1 MSTTFSSKD
10 LSLTALVVIVWGLNF
25 TVMKVGLREF
35 TPFQLGAARFFCAA
49 FPLVLFIKR
58 PPMHMKWLIY
68 FSLGQALG
76 QFGFMFTALKLG
88 MTAALASV
96 LMQTQVFFTALFAYL
111 ILHERLTRTQLVGLA
126 LSVLGLLCFAMHL
139 IAGYAVTAPAITA
152 FGFIFTL
159 CAAASWASSNIVAR
173 KMREH
178 AGDYDP
184 LAFAIWTSVVPVLP
198 FAAMSALFDAPT
210 AHANW
215 LNATFSGWL
224 AVAYLGWV
232 ATVFAYAVWTGL
244 LKRHSPNRVAPFGL
258 GVPVVGIA
266 AGMWLLGEQV
276 SGWQWAGIA
285 LIGAALVVTTA
296 LPNWGAAKI
305 SSAQR

>member
-1 MSTTFSSKD
+1 
-10 LSLTALVVIVWGLNF
+10 VVLVWGLNF

-49 FPLVLFIKR
+49 IPLVFFVAR
-58 PPMHMKWLIY
+58 PPVHWKWLVY
-68 FSLGQALG
+68 FSLGQAIG

-88 MTAALASV
+88 MSASLASV

-111 ILHERLTRTQLVGLA
+111 VLHERLTRAQWLGLA
-126 LSVLGLLCFAMHL
+126 LSILGLLCFAIDL
-139 IAGYAVTAPAITA
+139 VADYATNTPAIT
-152 FGFIFTL
+152 GLGIVFTL

-173 KMREH
+173 KLREH
-178 AGDYDP
+178 APQYDP
-184 LAFAIWTSVVPVLP
+184 LAFAVWTSVVPVLP
-198 FAAMSALFDAPT
+198 FVAMSALFDASS

-215 LNATFSGWL
+215 LRASASAWL

-258 GVPVVGIA
+258 AVPVVGIA
-266 AGMWLLGEQV
+266 AGMWLLGEQINA
-276 SGWQWAGIA
+276 WQWAGIA
-285 LIGAALVVTTA
+285 LIGAALLVTTLA
-296 LPNWGAAKI
+296 PRWARASDVASNAK
-305 SSAQR
+305 R

>member
-1 MSTTFSSKD
+1 
-10 LSLTALVVIVWGLNF
+10 VILVWGLNF

-35 TPFQLGAARFFCAA
+35 TPFQLGAARFVCAA
-49 FPLVLFIKR
+49 FPLVLLIKR
-58 PPMHMKWLIY
+58 PSVHVKWLVY

-111 ILHERLTRTQLVGLA
+111 VLRERLTRAQLLGLA
-126 LSVLGLLCFAMHL
+126 LSVLGLVCFAINL
-139 IAGYAVTAPAITA
+139 IAENLENTPAITV

-173 KMREH
+173 KLREH
-178 AGDYDP
+178 AGGYDP
-184 LAFAIWTSVVPVLP
+184 LAFTVWASLVPILP
-198 FAAMSALFDAPT
+198 FLAMSALFDAPS
-210 AHANW
+210 AHGNW
-215 LNATFSGWL
+215 LQASISGWL
-224 AVAYLGWV
+224 AVAYLGWLGT
-232 ATVFAYAVWTGL
+232 AFAYAVWTGL
-244 LKRHSPNRVAPFGL
+244 LKRHSANRVAPFGL

-285 LIGAALVVTTA
+285 LIGAALVVITA
-296 LPNWGAAKI
+296 LPNWGAVKA